1 MATNE
6 DFLTSNFSYIEKYI
20 EQNVEK
26 KINQLMDILPQNQTV
41 DTPKMIYE
49 YTISELYTGTIQTVI
64 DILNDISELTSER
77 KYLSGQEYRA
87 KLYDILLK
95 KERKIYVGI
104 VMVILSFIM
113 YFIDGSDA

>member
-1 MATNE
+1 MATNQ

-64 DILNDISELTSER
+64 DVLNDLTVLSSDR
-77 KYLSGQEYRA
+77 KYISGQQYRTR
-87 KLYDILLK
+87 LFEIFLK
-95 KERKIYVGI
+95 KERKIFIGI
-104 VMVILSFIM
+104 VMVILSFIL
-113 YFIDGSDA
+113 YFIDGSDV